1 MEVLERLHLRDAGLL
16 DRLHGVHQIFPVTA
30 EQPEGLREVL
40 IPIAA
45 AHAVPDLRLV
55 VPSARVHE
63 SPELLR
69 IAGRT
74 AGGFARPGVRLPREA
89 LDLPDPTTAFQPVR
103 HERGND
109 ALLLASVQ
117 GRTAPPVVLDLQV
130 DFLLEEGRDA
140 RILASAQPG

>member
-74 AGGFARPGVRLPREA
+74 AGGFPRQGVRFPGPALP
-89 LDLPDPTTAFQPVR
+89 LPVPTTSVPHPLHGR
-103 HERGND
+103 RND
-109 ALLLASVQ
+109 ALSLA
-117 GRTAPPVVLDLQV
+117 
-130 DFLLEEGRDA
+130 
-140 RILASAQPG
+140 